1 MRAREGRKQR
11 VKICRSSV
19 CSCPN
24 PDCLNN
30 RMNLMNRI
38 SHAVYECLVCLTWF
52 DRETGTIIRE
62 GK

>member
-11 VKICRSSV
+11 ARVHRSAV

-24 PDCLNN
+24 CSNN
-30 RMNLMNRI
+30 KMHLMNRI
-38 SHAVYECLVCLTWF
+38 SHAVYECLACLTWF

-62 GK
+62 PK